1 MRFLLL
7 ITSILLALSACKTG
21 EIRDGQ
27 VAWQYKKYAL
37 AAELLKKDYNKA
49 SGQEKANL
57 AYQIAESYRFTN
69 RPEPAARWYRT
80 ALELGVQQDAA
91 LWLGRM
97 LMATAD
103 YDGALLVFN
112 QILRD
117 EPYRR
122 VEIRQYI
129 AACEQALAWQGTD
142 NNTRIVNLADLN
154 SPQTDFGIALYSNDR
169 VVFVSS
175 RPGDSGDKKD
185 QWTGQSF
192 FDLYVAERKSITEF
206 SKPEPF
212 DAVFNEPFNDGPIAF
227 NNSFTEAFFT
237 RCGTTNMQVND
248 FCGIW
253 YSRREPDGGWSTPE
267 MLELFED
274 SVNVGQPTVSRDGNL
289 LIFAA
294 TEPQGFGGS
303 DLYYSVRTFEGWS
316 PPINLGRQINTPG
329 DEAFPWLDAEGN
341 LWFSSNG
348 RPGLGGLDIY
358 MARQVDRNR
367 WANPRHLDHPVNSSG
382 DDFGIVVLPLT
393 RAEEETF
400 YLKGY
405 FSSSRSGG
413 KGGDDMY
420 YFEHAKP
427 DARYLLLGT
436 VFTLVYADS
445 TDPASA
451 VVDTVPLKDARVA
464 FSRVTA
470 SGEMVLDAFT
480 TGSNG
485 EYETDLQANTDYSLL
500 AGKEPTHFARSDRVT
515 TKGKVSRPG
524 EVDTITSVIIL
535 DRIFPEKEIVIPN
548 IYYDFNEWNIRPDAA
563 EVLDTTIFVLLEE
576 NPNVTIELGS
586 HTDSRGSSEF
596 NMELSQKRAQSVVD
610 YLARKGIDPARLTPK
625 GYGESQLVNHCADG
639 IECDEDQHQK
649 NRRTTF
655 RVLSADGVI
664 ESVQPDEIELDP
676 ERK

>member
-7 ITSILLALSACKTG
+7 TVSILFALSACKTG

-27 VAWQYKKYAL
+27 VAYKYKKYAL
-37 AAELLKKDYNKA
+37 AAELLKQDYNKA
-49 SGQEKANL
+49 SGLEQANL

-69 RPEPAARWYRT
+69 RPEPAAQWYRT
-80 ALELGVQQDAA
+80 AMELSVQQDAA

-103 YDGALLVFN
+103 YDGALVVFN

-129 AACEQALAWQGTD
+129 AACEQAIAWQGTD
-142 NNTRIVNLADLN
+142 NNTRIVNLGDLN
-154 SPQTDFGIALYSNDR
+154 SAQIDFGMALYNNDR
-169 VVFVSS
+169 VVFTSS
-175 RPGDSGDKKD
+175 RSSGSDAKKD
-185 QWTGQSF
+185 QWTG
-192 FDLYVAERKSITEF
+192 DWYLNLYIAERKGATEF

-212 DAVFNEPFNDGPIAF
+212 DAMFQSTYHDGPIAF

-237 RCGTTNMQVND
+237 RCGTGEKDVND
-248 FCGIW
+248 ICYIY

-267 MLELFED
+267 MLELFDD
-274 SVNVGQPTVSRDGNL
+274 SVNLGQPTISRDGNL
-289 LIFAA
+289 LVFTA

-316 PPINLGRQINTPG
+316 IPINLGMQMNTPG
-329 DEAFPWLDAEGN
+329 EESFPWLDAEGN

-367 WANPRHLDHPVNSSG
+367 WANPRHLDYPVNSSG

-393 RAEEETF
+393 KAEEETL

-413 KGGDDMY
+413 KGSDDIY
-420 YFEHAKP
+420 YFEQAKP

-436 VFTLVYADS
+436 VYTLVYAD
-445 TDPASA
+445 TTNPASA
-451 VVDTVPLKDARVA
+451 VIDTVPLKDARVA

-470 SGEMVLDAFT
+470 NGEMVLDAFT
-480 TGSNG
+480 TGSKG

-515 TKGKVSRPG
+515 TKGKTARPG
-524 EVDTITSVIIL
+524 EVITITSEIIL

-548 IYYDFNEWNIRPDAA
+548 IYYDYNDWAIRPDAA
-563 EVLDTTIFVLLEE
+563 GVLDTTIFVLLEE
-576 NPNVTIELGS
+576 NPNITIELGS

-596 NMELSQKRAQSVVD
+596 NIELSQKRAQSVVD
-610 YLARKGIDPARLTPK
+610 YLARKGINPARLTPK
-625 GYGESQLVNHCADG
+625 GYGESLLVNHCADG
-639 IECDEDQHQK
+639 IECDEDLHQQ

-664 ESVQPDEIELDP
+664 ESVEPDEIELDP
-676 ERK
+676 ERR